1 MNALDKH
8 YTALLEENGYKE
20 FVTKGSGFSRTIVEA
35 MERHAKDYHE
45 NKVKKFNK
53 PAVMQRSEQ
62 LVCDKCVD
70 GLNKSKS
77 FEKDTCVHCRKKV

>member
-20 FVTKGSGFSRTIVEA
+20 FVTKGSGFSQTIVEA
-35 MERHAKDYHE
+35 MERYAKDYHE

-53 PAVMQRSEQ
+53 PAVSNRGGSIPYES
-62 LVCDKCVD
+62 LSDSFKEIINSIED
-70 GLNKSKS
+70 NLNK
-77 FEKDTCVHCRKKV
+77 

>member
-20 FVTKGSGFSRTIVEA
+20 FVTKGSGFSQTIVEA
-35 MERHAKDYHE
+35 MERYAKDYHE

-53 PAVMQRSEQ
+53 PDVSNRGGSIPYES
-62 LVCDKCVD
+62 LSDSFKEIINSIED
-70 GLNKSKS
+70 NLNK
-77 FEKDTCVHCRKKV
+77 